1 MNRNETTTERLERQ
15 LRAVADLQLDDGA
28 DEEDQRAVVQEA
40 ARRATMDSW
49 PEMPEDDRNQLLEGV
64 LSFEGFAYLW
74 AIYKRGWSTNTGGER
89 ISLNPETSGPQ
100 LLARAYAAAEFET
113 LRIRNEVVGPP
124 PDQPRL
130 EDRIRRYLRPGE

>member
-1 MNRNETTTERLERQ
+1 MNRHETTTERLERQ
-15 LRAVADLQLDDGA
+15 LRAVADLRLEDDD
-28 DEEDQRAVVQEA
+28 DEDTQRAVVHDA
-40 ARRATMDSW
+40 ARRASIDCW
-49 PEMPEDDRNQLLEGV
+49 PEMPEEDRNKLVEEV
-64 LSFEGFAYLW
+64 MSFEGFAYLW

-124 PDQPRL
+124 PDQPSL
-130 EDRIRRYLRPGE
+130 EDRIRRYLRPS